1 MQLKSEEELNRL
13 IAGKPCHNGYWSMK
27 GAPEA
32 LKEGRLLACCEDG
45 AAMLFEQKRTAYQLY
60 LFLSDKVTSLQLP
73 KLDKPVM
80 TEVVTRTDCRRE
92 ANLVHWLESLDM
104 KLAQVRIH
112 MRRTSFQLPAHK
124 TPAGCCV
131 KWPDARQARQ
141 AITLLQETLD
151 PVLSD
156 VPDTVET
163 ERMLCALDQEGQ
175 VRGALH
181 FSIEGRT
188 SLLRHLAVPAKYRRQ
203 GIASQLVR
211 AWLELPLGDSRRL
224 WVLESN
230 APAIGLYTSLGFA
243 ADDRKCYSFLY
254 EP

>member
-1 MQLKSEEELNRL
+1 MRLKSEEELNRL

-32 LKEGRLLACCEDG
+32 LREGRLLACCAEG
-45 AAMLFEQKRTAYQLY
+45 ATMLFEQKRTAYQLY
-60 LFLSDKVTSLQLP
+60 LFLSDKVTSLHLP
-73 KLDKPVM
+73 ELDKPVM
-80 TEVVTRTDCRRE
+80 TEVITRTDCRRE
-92 ANLVHWLESLDM
+92 ANLVHWLERLDM

-112 MRRTSFQLPAHK
+112 LRRTGFQPLQGK
-124 TPAGCCV
+124 TAAGCFV
-131 KWPDARQARQ
+131 KWPDDRQARQ
-141 AITLLQETLD
+141 AIMLLQETLD
-151 PVLSD
+151 SVLSD
-156 VPDTVET
+156 VPDAVEA

-181 FSIEGRT
+181 FSVDGKT
-188 SLLRHLAVPAKYRRQ
+188 SLLRHLAVPVEYRRR
-203 GIASQLVR
+203 GIASQLMR

-230 APAIGLYTSLGFA
+230 APAIALYTSLGFA
-243 ADDRKCYSFLY
+243 ADGRKCYSFLY